1 MDPLFLEALRAV
13 VGDVGVV
20 ESLTDR
26 NAYEC
31 DALSSLRAVPGVV
44 VLPSN
49 TEDVQE
55 VVRLCHTA
63 GVSFVARGSG
73 TGLSGGAMPQE
84 DGVLIVLTRL
94 NQILDVDPAN
104 FRMTVQPG
112 VTNLDI
118 SRCVAPFGLYYA
130 PDPSSQQVCSIGG
143 NVAENS
149 GGAHCL
155 KYGFTLHH
163 VLGLEAV
170 LPDGT
175 LVHLGGPVVAPPGF
189 DLVGS

>member
-1 MDPLFLEALRAV
+1 MDLSFIQSLRTV
-13 VGDVGVV
+13 VDDIGIV
-20 ESLTDR
+20 EELTDR
-26 NAYEC
+26 IAYEC

-49 TEDVQE
+49 TDQLQD
-55 VVRLCHTA
+55 VVRLCHSA
-63 GVSFVARGSG
+63 GVPFVARGSG
-73 TGLSGGAMPQE
+73 TGLSGGAKPEE

-94 NQILDVDPAN
+94 NRMLDVDPSN

-112 VTNLDI
+112 VTNLEI
-118 SRCVAPFGLYYA
+118 SRRAAPFGLYYA

-163 VLGLEAV
+163 VL
-170 LPDGT
+170 
-175 LVHLGGPVVAPPGF
+175 
-189 DLVGS
+189 